1 MSVFEQVKT
10 AKRIKHSGLDS
21 EINRLI
27 RTARASMERAGVKHE
42 KAQSDDDLIVEA
54 VVTFVLGR
62 LAETPEL
69 RDKYEE
75 SYRIQL
81 DELRKSEEYRC
92 ITTSSNSE
100 A

>member
-27 RTARASMERAGVKHE
+27 GTARASMERAGVKHE
-42 KAQSDDDLIVEA
+42 KAQSDDNLIVEA

-62 LAETPEL
+62 LAETTEL

-92 ITTSSNSE
+92 ITTSSNSD

>member
-1 MSVFEQVKT
+1 MSVIEQVKT
-10 AKRIKHSGLDS
+10 AKRIRHNQLNS
-21 EINRLI
+21 EIYRLI
-27 RTARASMERAGVKHE
+27 ATARASMERAGVKRE
-42 KAQSDDDLIVEA
+42 MAQSDDDLIIEA

-62 LAETPEL
+62 LAETTEL

-81 DELRKSEEYRC
+81 DELRKSEAYRC
-92 ITTSSNSE
+92 TTTSSNSE

>member
-1 MSVFEQVKT
+1 
-10 AKRIKHSGLDS
+10 
-21 EINRLI
+21 
-27 RTARASMERAGVKHE
+27 MERAGVKHE

-62 LAETPEL
+62 LAETTEL

-92 ITTSSNSE
+92 ITTSSNSD